1 MDSQKN
7 DKEKDAAFKAIKDSI
22 KPEYD
27 DPNEEQ
33 QQAIDKLDRQTGFN
47 PNPKKKKKDKDDK
60 IEELPKYYVQKFS
73 NDTMLIEAVLIAG
86 IPKFLIAR
94 NGTITIEGQSVFPDK
109 ILKPLESLSYINK
122 PYSFGSTKEVDAC
135 IKKVAPDTLD
145 LLYRKVKSIWKKYVD
160 ADDFHI
166 SICSADTVFSY
177 FQDKIGLTHYL
188 FFVGNPASGKS
199 NNLTVFQH
207 LAYRNMTSSDMSHS
221 NIYQFLGSMDE
232 GVGTLCEDEAD
243 NIDDY
248 PDKMRI
254 YKNGYTT
261 GRPILKTDTTYG
273 RKQYKFNTFCFKA
286 FAAERLP
293 DSVKAKGFNQRI
305 IEIPCVYGFPTY
317 DISEVINPAGEN
329 EHILLLDELM
339 EVRNSLLIYRLKHYG
354 EKLPDIK
361 TNLHNREKQLFKPV
375 LRIFHNT
382 SALIEI
388 LPVISKY
395 VSQKREANANTLYAF
410 LYRLIKHL
418 IQTEKTNE
426 IQSKT
431 IWEKITTAYLT
442 ELDSDGKP
450 KLENGEIK
458 MNENP
463 YGLPGEFIPNKKLS
477 YDTEEFGVI
486 SQKQIGEICKD
497 VFGATKSKRHGTS
510 NKLVFDP
517 KKIERLGK
525 IYDLSLE
532 VKVKENGED
541 GDDGIDAGLD
551 RHLREGIESEETTI
565 SHELIDEN
573 YKTEK
578 EIPIEITLEKDT
590 KEPSDPN
597 NLPHL
602 SHLSQNGGP
611 EL

>member
-1 MDSQKN
+1 MTEIHA
-7 DKEKDAAFKAIKDSI
+7 DKDEAFKAIKDSI
-22 KPEYD
+22 PPEFD
-27 DPNEEQ
+27 DPTEEQ
-33 QQAIDKLDRQTGFN
+33 QEGIDKLDRQTGFN
-47 PNPKKKKKDKDDK
+47 PKPKKRKKDKDDK
-60 IEELPKYYVQKFS
+60 MDELPKYYIQKFS
-73 NDTMLIEAVLIAG
+73 NDEMLIESILIAG
-86 IPKFLIAR
+86 VPKFLVAR
-94 NGTITIEGQSVFPDK
+94 KDVVTIEDQSVFPDK
-109 ILKPLESLSYINK
+109 ILKPLEFLSYINK
-122 PYSFGSTKEVDAC
+122 PYSFGSAKEVKSY
-135 IKKVAPDTLD
+135 IKKEAPDTLD
-145 LLYRKVKSIWKKYVD
+145 SLYRKVKSIWKKYVD

-166 SICSADTVFSY
+166 SICAADTIFSY

-305 IEIPCVYGFPTY
+305 IEIPCVYGFPIH
-317 DISEVINPAGEN
+317 DISEVINPAGES
-329 EHILLLDELM
+329 EHILLLNELM
-339 EVRNSLLIYRLKHYG
+339 EIRNALLIYRLKHYG
-354 EKLPDIK
+354 DKLPDIK

-382 SALIEI
+382 SALNEI

-410 LYRLIKHL
+410 LYRVIKHL
-418 IQTEKTNE
+418 MDTKGLE
-426 IQSKT
+426 IPSKT
-431 IWEKITTAYLT
+431 IWEKITTPYLI
-442 ELDSDGKP
+442 ESDSDGKP
-450 KLENGEIK
+450 QLDKNGQIV
-458 MNENP
+458 MSENP
-463 YGLPGEFIPNKKLS
+463 YGLAGEFIPNKKLS

-486 SQKQIGEICKD
+486 SQKQISEICKD

-525 IYDLSLE
+525 VYDIDLE

-541 GDDGIDAGLD
+541 GDDGIDVGLD
-551 RHLREGIESEETTI
+551 RHLKAQTGNTNSTIVQEERC
-565 SHELIDEN
+565 EN
-573 YKTEK
+573 YNNDE
-578 EIPIEITLEKDT
+578 EIIPEITLKKDT
-590 KEPSDPN
+590 NEPSDPN
-597 NLPHL
+597 NPPHL
-602 SHLSQNGGP
+602 SHLPQTD
-611 EL
+611 